1 VNWSRRE
8 VTGAGAAAIL
18 AGCVTGGN
26 TVEDELFG
34 MIGQMKSVPGK
45 RDELIGYLLE
55 GSGQMP
61 GNLVYI
67 VAKDAADPDAV
78 WITEVWRSKA
88 DHAASL
94 SLPQV
99 RDAIARARPIIADFG
114 LSAETIPVGFT
125 A

>member
-1 VNWSRRE
+1 M
-8 VTGAGAAAIL
+8 
-18 AGCVTGGN
+18 
-26 TVEDELFG
+26 EDELFG

-67 VAKDAADPDAV
+67 VAKDAADPEAV

-99 RDAIARARPIIADFG
+99 RDVIAKARPIIADFG

>member
-1 VNWSRRE
+1 M
-8 VTGAGAAAIL
+8 
-18 AGCVTGGN
+18 
-26 TVEDELFG
+26 EDELFG
-34 MIGQMKSVPGK
+34 MIGQMKSVTGK

-55 GSGQMP
+55 GSRGMP
-61 GNLVYI
+61 GNLAYI
-67 VAKDAADPDAV
+67 VAKDASDRETV

-99 RDAIARARPIIADFG
+99 RDAITKARPVIADFG
-114 LSAETIPVGFT
+114 LSAETIPVGFP